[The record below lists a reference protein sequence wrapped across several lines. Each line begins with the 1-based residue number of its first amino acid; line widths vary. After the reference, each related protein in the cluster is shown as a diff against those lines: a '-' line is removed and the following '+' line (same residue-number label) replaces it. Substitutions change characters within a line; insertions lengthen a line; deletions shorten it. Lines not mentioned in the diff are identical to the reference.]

1 MRTPWTRIVIGDSLV
16 TIRHIQEGILPRETL
31 LIRIMLRIQTIMNMF
46 NEIHSFHVYQD
57 LNKIIDIEANLSNH
71 LSTRKFI
78 EKVRKE
84 GYFVIPWAPCST
96 SLSYYRHINNG
107 IHQAL

>member
-1 MRTPWTRIVIGDSLV
+1 M
-16 TIRHIQEGILPRETL
+16 LP
-31 LIRIMLRIQTIMNMF
+31 IQTIIKMF
-46 NEIHSFHVYQD
+46 NEIHSFHVYQY

-71 LSTRKFI
+71 LSIRKFI

-84 GYFVIPWAPCST
+84 GYFVIPSEPCST
-96 SLSYYRHINNG
+96 SLSYDKHVNHG